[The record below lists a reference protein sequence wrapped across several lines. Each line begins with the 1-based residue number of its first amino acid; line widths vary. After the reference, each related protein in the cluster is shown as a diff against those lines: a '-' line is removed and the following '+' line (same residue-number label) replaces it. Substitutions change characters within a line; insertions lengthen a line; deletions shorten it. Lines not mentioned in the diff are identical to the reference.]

1 MENELMKKFKS
12 TEKRSRKVET
22 TEEPYREEEDVKQ
35 IVRDV
40 LNELYSKKTDRIEK
54 SDV

>member
-1 MENELMKKFKS
+1 MDKL
-12 TEKRSRKVET
+12 ET
-22 TEEPYREEEDVKQ
+22 IEDQYGEEEDVKQ

-40 LNELYSKKTDRIEK
+40 LNELYSKKTGTTQK